1 MLGSGLILSDRP
13 RFYFFSAIIIS
24 IWLHRGGD
32 KMAAVPPDI
41 MPEFQVGK
49 RREGQKQKI
58 FCDRRHSEI
67 TPSSLSD
74 FLP

>member
-13 RFYFFSAIIIS
+13 RFYFFFAIIIS
-24 IWLHRGGD
+24 IWLHRGC